1 MDRVAGK
8 VVVMT
13 GGSSGIGAEA
23 ARQLARAGAVL
34 CLVARRR
41 EELEKVQAEI
51 AAAGGKAYIYPA
63 DLADA
68 ASCEACAKAML
79 AEHARIDVLVNN
91 AGRSIRRPLTESLDR
106 AHDFERTMQINYF
119 AAVRL
124 TLALLPRMLEQ
135 KAGHVINISSVVAL
149 MRTPRF
155 AAYVGSK
162 SALDAFSHTLAMELH
177 DAGIR
182 VTTLNY
188 PLVKTAMTEPTAAY
202 KFIEQMDVSDA
213 AGWIVD
219 AVRTR
224 RARRTT
230 WDAVLGITALGLAP
244 GAALALLRRYY
255 KRRLKMLQKRMQL
268 GQVADMKS
276 AK

>member
-1 MDRVAGK
+1 MPAHSPARTIVI
-8 VVVMT
+8 T

-23 ARQLARAGAVL
+23 ARQLARQGHTL

-51 AAAGGKAYIYPA
+51 AAEGGKAHIYAA
-63 DLADA
+63 DLADGA
-68 ASCEACAKAML
+68 AADACCKTIL
-79 AEHARIDVLVNN
+79 AEHARVDVLVNN
-91 AGRSIRRPLTESLDR
+91 AGRSIRRPLLESLER

-119 AAVRL
+119 AAVRM
-124 TLALLPRMLEQ
+124 TLGLLPRMLQQ
-135 KAGHVINISSVVAL
+135 KDGHIINISSVVAL

-162 SALDAFSHTLAMELH
+162 SALDAFGHTLAMELH

-182 VTTLNY
+182 VSTVNF
-188 PLVKTAMTEPTAAY
+188 PLVKTAMTAPTAAY
-202 KFIEQMDVSDA
+202 NYVEQMDVRHA

-224 RARRTT
+224 RVRRTT
-230 WDAVLGITALGLAP
+230 WDAVLGITAIGLAP
-244 GAALALLRRYY
+244 GLALATLRRYY
-255 KRRLKMLQKRMQL
+255 KRRVRLMQKRMQEAA
-268 GQVADMKS
+268 QS
-276 AK
+276 QQSS